1 MSEPEIIRLKKEV
14 RRLKELNS
22 QLQQENDELN
32 DRIGRLQL
40 ANMANKN
47 KRDLITQADLVQ
59 KNKEILRSNIE
70 AAVLEEK
77 TKMEKIQKENEELL
91 KNLKLYQQKLEDN
104 ELYIQKIQ
112 KENNDIKRQLIDFG
126 KKHEGKDIID
136 NQRNRDD
143 LIQKKEEEYYNFI
156 PQWNNLRT
164 KMEEVLA
171 ENRILRQM
179 ADVPENFGI
188 DIAKIQMGDRV
199 KIEDYKAKIRILQN
213 DIADLEEER
222 AKLKHKLKI
231 LGSTFNAK
239 GDPFDFLTPE
249 QKVEVFQ
256 FAYDLKEG
264 RREVEKGVY
273 DLKEQIN
280 QLNQK
285 IIQLQ
290 IENANL
296 GGGGRYNYSN
306 MNNTSN
312 MKNENVEDIVRTV
325 LRQQREEMEKS
336 GFTNNQNNISNY
348 ESQMNNNNE
357 KLRAAKKPIKKINS
371 MNSEGEY
378 IQENNYENYNYLQLP
393 PQLMPKD
400 PNSTEYDK
408 GLSYRFN
415 TNYKIPSDKIHELF
429 NIAMNDQDVDALKK
443 ESAALQ
449 SQIIELM
456 EIESRRNAND
466 QILNDNLQNI
476 YGKLESLILIQ
487 NEIFDRYMEDKN
499 NNKMNLEKEKKNLE
513 DLRVENEVS
522 RRKIKA
528 FEETLQNLE
537 NKSGSDLERKMIE
550 KMKENA
556 ILENNNL
563 KLLRKYQ
570 CLVEEEKK
578 LREFVEN
585 NTKNQIEKDRYIHEK
600 IAKYKGWKDLLIKYL
615 RFLNDKLKKSVDK
628 ITFDK
633 MLVQNQYLRKRTNEM
648 NKIDMSLT
656 RQMVLSQ
663 TLILKYKDLENS
675 YYLCE
680 EGKLDAEI
688 ECNYLRKRLQDCDP
702 NYYNEQKAFRKLSH
716 HLQSLGLS
724 FNQIKNAFIIGG
736 PNLEENLN
744 EEQTNSNILGQSLSF
759 LSGLTM
765 ENSFISKNDFEN
777 ALWRLGISNNDINKT
792 DLQYIYNVLNCEND
806 DIVDVRL
813 FLKKLE
819 QYSTEDSKERI
830 NDELLLDK
838 FIQCVRK
845 SKGLLEIFEYFD
857 TNNNGCITREEF
869 KFALSKLQFSI
880 NEQEID
886 KLIFLVSGRP
896 EDEFKLDQNDTFN
909 YIEFCDLFEQKA
921 KNHLLRRRKMNNAKN
936 SINIDWKFN
945 QLSIIISGIE
955 KCRITIEEAFN
966 GSDRTYKGFITFEEF
981 QKVLDSCEV
990 NINFNDSKRLYDM
1003 FDHSKKNLIPLENL
1017 ISELKITEKEIEK
1030 YNIMTNNVLSETQQ
1044 KIDYAKK
1051 FTLINEEKQ
1060 YFNIR
1065 MNQMQKRLE
1074 ELERNNADL
1083 TKNLEEY
1090 ANKNTD
1096 FVNKYFSTL
1105 DELQQYKETY
1115 MSLGVKREDLQRI
1128 EFENDSLSREVTIL
1142 RIGLNTFKELYNAS
1156 NLQIKN
1162 ITLNQ
1167 EKNKDELDTYKRAI
1181 KELQSETNQNA
1192 LIGKLYYTIL
1202 ISRWREA
1209 NTLRKYDDFVSDF
1222 SSLKEENFTLE
1233 TQNKNLSKN
1242 LVDVQVAL
1250 HEKIIE
1256 NTKMIDE
1263 LENYENGLIAFNS
1276 DRNETHPMDEMKN
1289 LIQML
1294 TDDNKDKIES
1304 MIKLKKTVLKLEN
1317 QNDTLKNK
1325 IDFCESLAN
1334 NIRFNN
1340 RDEYSK
1346 KLIGMC
1352 EEISQLKLNNSI
1364 LKRENNFG
1372 KENENHLQ
1380 NLNNQLTEGIKEH
1393 EKQTAEWENK
1403 YRKMQELY
1411 KTKDDERQKKIINS
1425 LEKMKLYDQNQLQLI
1440 LNEKSPFGSN
1450 NVSNINTLDGKKPVL
1465 PPEEYEKKIKQLN
1478 TIIKLKNDEIE
1489 KLSKINND
1497 NVQMLKDNENFY
1509 QINSIPNLV
1518 GPEGYD
1524 MLKDD
1529 ETKKIAQ
1536 TAHKTIKTLQDLL
1549 AQKNDIIN
1557 RKDIQINNLYNE
1569 LQKVKEADLRK
1580 INDLEDQLRDG
1591 HETTM
1596 KKLQNIIDNTNANLV
1611 VRQTKNDL
1619 ALMTLDDLEKLLA
1632 DKDNTIKALGLEL
1645 KAVKDENDLN
1655 YIKLG
1660 EKNRKIAELEQN
1672 LKFNEI
1678 NNQNNYNND
1687 MLNSLRNQLDEKNR
1701 EIKEEREKIER
1712 IKKDFAKQYQ
1722 DKKLADENA
1731 KLDNTLFVPER
1742 LVVNKEKSDLYVKI
1756 DKLTK
1761 MNRKLTNE
1769 KKKMKETL
1777 TEKEKEIE
1785 DLKTKLDNERK
1796 TGKQTIESQIKDTK
1810 RISQLKKEKE
1820 KLEKNN
1826 QQLLEDLDK
1835 LKSKVFELEEQNKKN
1850 ASSSN
1855 LRARPQTST
1864 NNRRGNNSNNNN
1876 FGNSG
1881 NSNLGGSGNN
1891 FNNSSFPN
1899 DNNNIQSNLIGSQNN
1914 INDNLPLINNKGFN
1928 SSLNNEDLVKRLV
1941 NFCLNKN
1948 IILSK
1953 QFERYDLP
1961 KDGKIKV
1968 NDFKNAIE
1976 QLHPGFIDSELD
1988 KLVSMANPDNYNY
2001 IKFRDFIKLMTD
2013 KNENY
2018 KHLEEK
2024 DKSDSN
2030 KTSTKKYNPFEN
2042 KDFNINY

>member
-32 DRIGRLQL
+32 DRIGKLQL

-136 NQRNRDD
+136 NQRIRDD

-156 PQWNNLRT
+156 PQWNDLRT

-213 DIADLEEER
+213 DNADLEEER

-264 RREVEKGVY
+264 KRKVEENVG
-273 DLKEQIN
+273 DLKGQITR
-280 QLNQK
+280 LNEK

-290 IENANL
+290 IENANI
-296 GGGGRYNYSN
+296 GGGGRINYSN

-348 ESQMNNNNE
+348 ESQMNNTNE
-357 KLRAAKKPIKKINS
+357 KLRAAKKPIQKINS
-371 MNSEGEY
+371 MNSKGEY
-378 IQENNYENYNYLQLP
+378 TQENNYENYNYLQLP
-393 PQLMPKD
+393 PQLMSKD
-400 PNSTEYDK
+400 PNSNEYDK

-443 ESAALQ
+443 GSAALQ

-456 EIESRRNAND
+456 EIESRRNDND
-466 QILNDNLQNI
+466 KILNDNLQNI
-476 YGKLESLILIQ
+476 YVKLESLILIQ

-513 DLRVENEVS
+513 DLRAENEVS

-537 NKSGSDLERKMIE
+537 NNSGSDLERKMIE

-578 LREFVEN
+578 LREFIEN

-628 ITFDK
+628 NTFDK

-716 HLQSLGLS
+716 NLQSLGLS
-724 FNQIKNAFIIGG
+724 FNQIKNALIIGK

-744 EEQTNSNILGQSLSF
+744 GEQTNSNILGQSLSF

-777 ALWRLGISNNDINKT
+777 ALLRLGISINKT
-792 DLQYIYNVLNCEND
+792 DLQFIYNVLNCEND

-936 SINIDWKFN
+936 
-945 QLSIIISGIE
+945 
-955 KCRITIEEAFN
+955 
-966 GSDRTYKGFITFEEF
+966 
-981 QKVLDSCEV
+981 
-990 NINFNDSKRLYDM
+990 
-1003 FDHSKKNLIPLENL
+1003 
-1017 ISELKITEKEIEK
+1017 
-1030 YNIMTNNVLSETQQ
+1030 
-1044 KIDYAKK
+1044 
-1051 FTLINEEKQ
+1051 
-1060 YFNIR
+1060 
-1065 MNQMQKRLE
+1065 
-1074 ELERNNADL
+1074 
-1083 TKNLEEY
+1083 
-1090 ANKNTD
+1090 
-1096 FVNKYFSTL
+1096 
-1105 DELQQYKETY
+1105 
-1115 MSLGVKREDLQRI
+1115 
-1128 EFENDSLSREVTIL
+1128 
-1142 RIGLNTFKELYNAS
+1142 
-1156 NLQIKN
+1156 
-1162 ITLNQ
+1162 
-1167 EKNKDELDTYKRAI
+1167 
-1181 KELQSETNQNA
+1181 
-1192 LIGKLYYTIL
+1192 
-1202 ISRWREA
+1202 
-1209 NTLRKYDDFVSDF
+1209 
-1222 SSLKEENFTLE
+1222 
-1233 TQNKNLSKN
+1233 
-1242 LVDVQVAL
+1242 
-1250 HEKIIE
+1250 
-1256 NTKMIDE
+1256 
-1263 LENYENGLIAFNS
+1263 
-1276 DRNETHPMDEMKN
+1276 
-1289 LIQML
+1289 
-1294 TDDNKDKIES
+1294 
-1304 MIKLKKTVLKLEN
+1304 
-1317 QNDTLKNK
+1317 
-1325 IDFCESLAN
+1325 
-1334 NIRFNN
+1334 
-1340 RDEYSK
+1340 
-1346 KLIGMC
+1346 
-1352 EEISQLKLNNSI
+1352 
-1364 LKRENNFG
+1364 
-1372 KENENHLQ
+1372 
-1380 NLNNQLTEGIKEH
+1380 
-1393 EKQTAEWENK
+1393 
-1403 YRKMQELY
+1403 
-1411 KTKDDERQKKIINS
+1411 
-1425 LEKMKLYDQNQLQLI
+1425 
-1440 LNEKSPFGSN
+1440 
-1450 NVSNINTLDGKKPVL
+1450 
-1465 PPEEYEKKIKQLN
+1465 
-1478 TIIKLKNDEIE
+1478 
-1489 KLSKINND
+1489 
-1497 NVQMLKDNENFY
+1497 
-1509 QINSIPNLV
+1509 
-1518 GPEGYD
+1518 
-1524 MLKDD
+1524 
-1529 ETKKIAQ
+1529 
-1536 TAHKTIKTLQDLL
+1536 
-1549 AQKNDIIN
+1549 
-1557 RKDIQINNLYNE
+1557 
-1569 LQKVKEADLRK
+1569 
-1580 INDLEDQLRDG
+1580 
-1591 HETTM
+1591 
-1596 KKLQNIIDNTNANLV
+1596 
-1611 VRQTKNDL
+1611 
-1619 ALMTLDDLEKLLA
+1619 
-1632 DKDNTIKALGLEL
+1632 
-1645 KAVKDENDLN
+1645 
-1655 YIKLG
+1655 
-1660 EKNRKIAELEQN
+1660 
-1672 LKFNEI
+1672 
-1678 NNQNNYNND
+1678 
-1687 MLNSLRNQLDEKNR
+1687 
-1701 EIKEEREKIER
+1701 
-1712 IKKDFAKQYQ
+1712 
-1722 DKKLADENA
+1722 
-1731 KLDNTLFVPER
+1731 
-1742 LVVNKEKSDLYVKI
+1742 
-1756 DKLTK
+1756 
-1761 MNRKLTNE
+1761 
-1769 KKKMKETL
+1769 
-1777 TEKEKEIE
+1777 
-1785 DLKTKLDNERK
+1785 
-1796 TGKQTIESQIKDTK
+1796 
-1810 RISQLKKEKE
+1810 
-1820 KLEKNN
+1820 
-1826 QQLLEDLDK
+1826 
-1835 LKSKVFELEEQNKKN
+1835 
-1850 ASSSN
+1850 
-1855 LRARPQTST
+1855 
-1864 NNRRGNNSNNNN
+1864 
-1876 FGNSG
+1876 
-1881 NSNLGGSGNN
+1881 
-1891 FNNSSFPN
+1891 
-1899 DNNNIQSNLIGSQNN
+1899 
-1914 INDNLPLINNKGFN
+1914 
-1928 SSLNNEDLVKRLV
+1928 
-1941 NFCLNKN
+1941 
-1948 IILSK
+1948 
-1953 QFERYDLP
+1953 
-1961 KDGKIKV
+1961 
-1968 NDFKNAIE
+1968 
-1976 QLHPGFIDSELD
+1976 
-1988 KLVSMANPDNYNY
+1988 
-2001 IKFRDFIKLMTD
+2001 
-2013 KNENY
+2013 
-2018 KHLEEK
+2018 
-2024 DKSDSN
+2024 
-2030 KTSTKKYNPFEN
+2030 
-2042 KDFNINY
+2042 